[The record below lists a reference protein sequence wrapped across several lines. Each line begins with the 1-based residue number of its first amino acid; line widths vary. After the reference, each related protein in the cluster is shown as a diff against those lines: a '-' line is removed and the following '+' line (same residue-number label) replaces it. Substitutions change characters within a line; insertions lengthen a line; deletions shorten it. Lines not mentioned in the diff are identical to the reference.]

1 MPAVSW
7 YLLQLSAVPDVLSYV
22 LEHSG
27 LPGPRAN
34 LELIYAVAAWGDEA
48 LFLCWLDS
56 LPEGDDANEPAI
68 FPALCAIVGLGRLL
82 GEGSDAHW
90 GPLRALASDPR
101 WRVREA
107 VAMALQ
113 QAGLERFDA
122 LIQHTLSWRCGNAL
136 EQRALVSGMCEPALL
151 KVPEHVR
158 ETLAML
164 DQVTQSLLERANR
177 KSDDVRVLRQ
187 ALGYAWSVA
196 VAPLPE
202 EGWPMLMRW
211 ADSSDGDVRWIV
223 RENLR
228 KKRLQRLDPE
238 GTATL
243 LQRLKD

>member
-7 YLLQLSAVPDVLSYV
+7 YLLQLPAVPDVLTYV

-56 LPEGDDANEPAI
+56 LPEGDDTNEPAI

-90 GPLRALASDPR
+90 GRLRALASDSR

-113 QAGLERFDA
+113 QAGRRCFADLLE
-122 LIQHTLSWRCGNAL
+122 HTWSWRSDGPL
-136 EQRALVSGMCEPALL
+136 VQRALVAGLCEPDLQ
-151 KVPEHVR
+151 KVPEHAR

-164 DQVTQSLLERANR
+164 DQVTQSLLECKNR
-177 KSDDVRVLRQ
+177 NSDDVRVLRQ
-187 ALGYAWSVA
+187 ALGYAWSVV
-196 VAPLPE
+196 VAALPE
-202 EGWPMLMRW
+202 EGWPMLVRW
-211 ADSSDGDVRWIV
+211 AASSDGDVRWIV
-223 RENLR
+223 RENVR